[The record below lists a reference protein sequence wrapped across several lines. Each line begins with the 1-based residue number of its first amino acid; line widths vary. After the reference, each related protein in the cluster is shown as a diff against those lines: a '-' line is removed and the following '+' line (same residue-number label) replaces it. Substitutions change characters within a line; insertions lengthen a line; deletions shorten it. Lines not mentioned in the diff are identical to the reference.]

1 VLVGVRDL
9 LCPTAF
15 RAVTHQSC
23 QTTLTAVRDALRH
36 GSRRSRVRRG
46 S

>member
-1 VLVGVRDL
+1 VLFEVCDL
-9 LCPTAF
+9 LRSTAL

-36 GSRRSRVRRG
+36 GSRRPQVRRG